1 MCVYLRTKFQVSSTI
16 LTSFRLGGGGGVI
29 LPPSPQNEP
38 LKSPPRLELNE
49 KKINFSHDSKIAVQV
64 FNTLSCK
71 FPQMITKLTED
82 TELAFT
88 ERLESL
94 YLIIILLIK
103 LLSHILNESNSNFV
117 AEFL

>member
-16 LTSFRLGGGGGVI
+16 LTGFRLEGGGGEGVI
-29 LPPSPQNEP
+29 LPASPQNEP

-49 KKINFSHDSKIAVQV
+49 KKINFSHDSRIAVQV

-94 YLIIILLIK
+94 SDYHLAYQASVTYL
-103 LLSHILNESNSNFV
+103 E
-117 AEFL
+117 